1 VPNVE
6 SSKQAF
12 TAAQCIKC
20 HRCGDSGETLG
31 PDLTTVTMRF
41 QRKEILESIVYPTH
55 NISDRY
61 ASRNVISNGRNYAG
75 LVVPRGQVGVT
86 VLLTSGEKVELAH
99 SDIEGNKPSSQ
110 SPMPTGL
117 LNSLTLQKIADLFA
131 YLEQDH
137 AANVAQ
143 KDRGREPVMQ

>member
-1 VPNVE
+1 
-6 SSKQAF
+6 
-12 TAAQCIKC
+12 
-20 HRCGDSGETLG
+20 
-31 PDLTTVTMRF
+31 
-41 QRKEILESIVYPTH
+41 
-55 NISDRY
+55 
-61 ASRNVISNGRNYAG
+61 

-117 LNSLTLQKIADLFA
+117 LNSLTLQQIADLFA